1 VPPRALVTRPEPEAR
16 RWADQ
21 LCAGGIEAEALPL
34 IEIIP
39 PVDPQPVRQ
48 AWALLGSYAA
58 VMFVSAHAVEQFF
71 EQKPHLPSVQWS
83 QNAINTVAWAT
94 GPGTGRALLL
104 AGLAPQQIEMPGAD
118 APQFDSEAL
127 WLRVGAQVRPGQRVL
142 IVRGADAQGMEAGRD
157 WLGEQLRRAGVQVDR
172 VLAYQRGVPV
182 WSRRAACTGGCSR
195 QRWHGLA
202 VQQFRGHRQ
211 PVGSLA
217 GTGLERSAGSGDAS
231 THRSQRAAG
240 RLWCCLRVTP
250 DPGGRDV
257 VDKIVRMNPASI
269 PEPAVEP
276 VGGEAG
282 SALAPPVAGPTG
294 LARGMVWAIGA
305 VATVALAASGFIWQK
320 VSGMQE
326 QLARQSADAG
336 AASVEARAMARQA
349 MEQTR
354 ETAARQALTE
364 ARLSEVSLQRTQLE
378 ELMQSLSRSRD
389 ENLVVDIESALRLA
403 QQQAQLT
410 GSVDPLL
417 AALRSA
423 DQRIRR
429 AGQPRLTPLQRAIG
443 RDIDRIK
450 SATLAD
456 LPALLVKLDELVRLV
471 DDLPVANA
479 VGALPAGGRAA
490 VDVRA
495 EPQAW
500 WQRGLAVIGQ
510 EIRGLVRVSRIEQP
524 EAALLSPEQS
534 FLLRENLKLK
544 LLNAKLALLAR
555 QLESA
560 RADLVAAS
568 TALSKYF
575 DPASRKTQT
584 AATLLL
590 QVQGQMRATDLPR
603 LDDTLA
609 ALATAAAGR

>member
-1 VPPRALVTRPEPEAR
+1 
-16 RWADQ
+16 
-21 LCAGGIEAEALPL
+21 
-34 IEIIP
+34 
-39 PVDPQPVRQ
+39 
-48 AWALLGSYAA
+48 
-58 VMFVSAHAVEQFF
+58 
-71 EQKPHLPSVQWS
+71 
-83 QNAINTVAWAT
+83 
-94 GPGTGRALLL
+94 
-104 AGLAPQQIEMPGAD
+104 
-118 APQFDSEAL
+118 
-127 WLRVGAQVRPGQRVL
+127 
-142 IVRGADAQGMEAGRD
+142 
-157 WLGEQLRRAGVQVDR
+157 
-172 VLAYQRGVPV
+172 
-182 WSRRAACTGGCSR
+182 
-195 QRWHGLA
+195 
-202 VQQFRGHRQ
+202 
-211 PVGSLA
+211 
-217 GTGLERSAGSGDAS
+217 
-231 THRSQRAAG
+231 
-240 RLWCCLRVTP
+240 
-250 DPGGRDV
+250 
-257 VDKIVRMNPASI
+257 
-269 PEPAVEP
+269 
-276 VGGEAG
+276 
-282 SALAPPVAGPTG
+282 
-294 LARGMVWAIGA
+294 MVWAIGA
-305 VATVALAASGFIWQK
+305 VATVALAASGFVWQK

-500 WQRGLAVIGQ
+500 WQRSLAVIGQ

-584 AATLLL
+584 AASLLL